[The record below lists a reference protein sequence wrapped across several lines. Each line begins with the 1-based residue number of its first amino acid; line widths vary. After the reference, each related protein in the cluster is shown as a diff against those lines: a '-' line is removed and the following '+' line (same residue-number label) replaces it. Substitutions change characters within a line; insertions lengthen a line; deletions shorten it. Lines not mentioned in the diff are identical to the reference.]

1 MKTLKCLAIVV
12 LGICFA
18 AMAYS
23 TEKQIITPS
32 EIKGINPQPEPPV
45 ERKGINPQPEP
56 PAEKRGINPQPEPP
70 AKSITLPLGTKVEKA
85 GTGYFKLKVPE
96 GQSVEIKGFSRSGG
110 SALIKEC
117 RIYDQTGKL
126 IASGKQGVLR
136 SGQKPVEGKID
147 LSKIDSKGYMKIDD
161 DVTWLPATI
170 TFESMKIIDK
180 AGLKGLSP

>member
-1 MKTLKCLAIVV
+1 MSTEKIFYPFECRSEKSKRQKRKLVREREDKMKTLRCLVIVV

-18 AMAYS
+18 AMVY
-23 TEKQIITPS
+23 
-32 EIKGINPQPEPPV
+32 
-45 ERKGINPQPEP
+45 
-56 PAEKRGINPQPEPP
+56 PAWAINPQPEPP
-70 AKSITLPLGTKVEKA
+70 AKSIILPLGTKVEKVSA
-85 GTGYFKLKVPE
+85 GYFKLKVPE
-96 GQSVEIKGFSRSGG
+96 GQTVEIKGFSRSGG
-110 SALIKEC
+110 NAMIKEC
-117 RIYDQTGKL
+117 RIYNRTGKL
-126 IASGKQGVLR
+126 IASGKQGVLK